1 MIILSAIV
9 HSNLPHPWAM
19 EIKAEKEF
27 GKLCLEIYRLL
38 EEK

>member
-1 MIILSAIV
+1 MIILFAIV
-9 HSNLPHPWAM
+9 DINLPQSRPM